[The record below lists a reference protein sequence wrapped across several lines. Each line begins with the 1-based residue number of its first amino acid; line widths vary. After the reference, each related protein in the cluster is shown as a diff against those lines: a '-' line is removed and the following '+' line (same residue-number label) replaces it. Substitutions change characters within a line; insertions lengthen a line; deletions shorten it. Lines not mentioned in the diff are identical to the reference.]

1 MCRNFVR
8 NRIVY
13 AQNLYYY
20 CLAFQKREL
29 SIRMVEGNRLAMM
42 LEDLFHGPN
51 SALIVELYDRYIEDK
66 SSVDPAARALFEVW
80 SPLQTVCGE
89 KETGTANG
97 SAAPAY
103 SGAEGNSATLAAVAN
118 LAQAIRLNGH
128 LESKTDPLG
137 NPPAGDAVLKSESYG
152 LTEKALESLPSSI
165 VSGTVSEGCSNAAE
179 SLEKLRKI
187 YSSFSGYD
195 FQHIYYSEERRWIM
209 NAAESGIF
217 RPPLRPVDL
226 VSVLEQLSKVEALE
240 KFLHRVFPGK
250 FRFSIEGIDM
260 LVPMLNEFLL
270 LASEEGVYHITLGMA
285 HRGRLNVMH
294 NVMDKPCE
302 QSLIKFKDPVYE
314 RDFRDDMGWTGD
326 VKYHEGAIKPLRQNG
341 DAGNSSAILEIALA
355 PNPSH
360 LESVN
365 PVIQGMA
372 RGAGTDSS
380 SAGAPEFD
388 PSYSLPVI
396 VHGDAAFPGQG
407 INAETLNM
415 SLIPGYNTGGTL
427 HIITNNQIGY
437 TTLPSDSRSTLY
449 SSDLVKGFEVPVI
462 HVNADEPEACIE
474 AIRIA
479 FAYIRKFGKDF
490 LIDLVGYRRHGHNE
504 GDEPAFTQPLLYE
517 KVKKHPTVREKLAG
531 KCVEEGLVEKTVPQK
546 LFEKQT
552 ELLTKAFESL
562 PEKPEKT
569 DERVVVPEPGIAKN
583 AKTSVPVSE
592 LKEINR
598 SLLETPEN
606 FSVNYKIKR
615 TREKRRD
622 IFKKIKTPSIDWAA
636 GEELAYA
643 SILADGT
650 PIRLTGQD
658 CERGTFSHRHAVLHD
673 MKTGEIYAPLQNIP
687 QAKASFEIHNSPLTE
702 NACIGFEYG
711 YSVQRPETLVIWE
724 AQYGDFIN
732 GAQPLID
739 EYIVSARS
747 KWGQH
752 SSLTLLLP
760 HAYEGQGP
768 DHSSARLERF
778 LGMAA
783 EKNIR
788 IVNCTSS
795 AQFFH
800 VIRRQAAVLETD
812 PLPLV
817 VMTPKG
823 LLRNPLVM
831 SPPEDFQS
839 GGFMPVIADPA
850 TGGQADKI
858 RRVILCSGKVAIDL
872 EMSEIRKK
880 RPEIAVIRVEQLYS
894 PPIEEIVSAVDAY
907 GGAKE
912 IVWLQEEPGNMGAW
926 EFMSPILRRIARKR
940 KIPLSFIGRKRN
952 SSPAEGS
959 LSMHKVNQAILIEQ
973 AFGTAK
979 SKKIEKSGI
988 VMETDV

>member
-1 MCRNFVR
+1 MT
-8 NRIVY
+8 
-13 AQNLYYY
+13 
-20 CLAFQKREL
+20 
-29 SIRMVEGNRLAMM
+29 
-42 LEDLFHGPN
+42 LENLFHGPN
-51 SALIVELYDRYIEDK
+51 SAVVVEMYNRYLQDR
-66 SSVDPAARALFEVW
+66 SSVDSATRALFEVW
-80 SPLQTVCGE
+80 APTQ
-89 KETGTANG
+89 NG
-97 SAAPAY
+97 SAEKENGLTKHPSPAA
-103 SGAEGNSATLAAVAN
+103 SGSAENSANFVAAAN

-128 LESKTDPLG
+128 LESKIDPLG
-137 NPPAGDAVLKSESYG
+137 VPPKGDSLLRNESYG
-152 LTEKALESLPSSI
+152 LTGQTLASLPAS
-165 VSGTVSEGCSNAAE
+165 VVGGPVSEVCSNAAQAV
-179 SLEKLRKI
+179 EKLRET

-195 FQHIYYSEERRWIM
+195 FQHIYYSEERLWMR
-209 NAAESGIF
+209 NAAESGMF
-217 RPPLRPVDL
+217 RPPSQPVDL
-226 VSVLEQLSKVEALE
+226 LPILKQLTKVEGIE
-240 KFLHRVFPGK
+240 KFLHKFFPGK

-260 LVPMLNEFLL
+260 LVPMLNEFML
-270 LASEEGVYHITLGMA
+270 LASNCGICHIMLGMA

-302 QSLIKFKDPVYE
+302 QSMIKFKDPVYE
-314 RDFRDDMGWTGD
+314 RDFIDDMGWTGD
-326 VKYHEGAIKPLRQNG
+326 VKYHEGAVKPFTNNG
-341 DAGNSSAILEIALA
+341 YAQDSHSLEIVLA

-380 SAGAPEFD
+380 SAGAPKFN
-388 PSYSLPVI
+388 PLYSLPII
-396 VHGDAAFPGQG
+396 VHGDSAFPGQG

-437 TTLPSDSRSTLY
+437 TTLPTDSRSTLY

-462 HVNADEPEACIE
+462 HVNADKPEDCIE

-479 FAYIRKFGKDF
+479 FAYMRKFKKDF
-490 LIDLVGYRRHGHNE
+490 LIDIVGYRRHGHNE
-504 GDEPAFTQPLLYE
+504 GDEPAFTQPLLYD
-517 KVKKHPTVREKLAG
+517 KIKKHPTVREIVAERCLK
-531 KCVEEGLVEKTVPQK
+531 EGLVEKSTPDR
-546 LFEKQT
+546 LFAGYMES
-552 ELLTKAFESL
+552 LTKTLESL
-562 PEKPEKT
+562 PERLNGGKKQ
-569 DERVVVPEPGIAKN
+569 VVVPEPEIAKR
-583 AKTSVPVSE
+583 ATTAFPAAR
-592 LKEINR
+592 LKEINK
-598 SLLETPEN
+598 SLLELPEG
-606 FSVNYKIKR
+606 FSINYKIKKS
-615 TREKRRD
+615 REKRRGALED
-622 IFKKIKTPSIDWAA
+622 AKTSLVDWAM

-673 MKTGEIYAPLQNIP
+673 AKSGGEYMPLQNIP
-687 QAKASFEIHNSPLTE
+687 QANAAFEIHNSPLTE

-711 YSVQRPETLVIWE
+711 YSVQKPDTLVIWE

-747 KWGQH
+747 KWGQC
-752 SSLTLLLP
+752 SSLTMLLP

-778 LGMAA
+778 LNMAA

-800 VIRRQAAVLETD
+800 VLRRQAAVLETD

-823 LLRNPLVM
+823 LLRNPLVS
-831 SPPEDFQS
+831 SPPVEFSS
-839 GGFMPVIADPA
+839 GGFMPVIDDPVSDKKA
-850 TGGQADKI
+850 GGV

-872 EMSEIRKK
+872 EMSELRKQH
-880 RPEIAVIRVEQLYS
+880 PEIAVIKVEQLYYL
-894 PPIEEIVSAVDAY
+894 PIKEIKSAVERY
-907 GGAKE
+907 GGIRE
-912 IVWLQEEPGNMGAW
+912 IVWLQEEPANMGAW
-926 EFMSPILRRIARKR
+926 EFISPFLRRIARDR
-940 KIPLSFIGRKRN
+940 KLPLNFIGRKRN

-973 AFGTAK
+973 AFSAAEID
-979 SKKIEKSGI
+979 SVEKSGVI
-988 VMETDV
+988 METDV